1 MYVDCSLHIPAE
13 LALDAQTLYFFAD
26 AIPHQVWVADPHGHP
41 VYVNKQWSAYT
52 GLSIDEAKKLAW
64 LFAIHPQDRGKMWQ
78 MWQDVLATGTDLLS
92 EARFKRHDGVYRW
105 QSIRATPQRNAEG
118 QIWLWVGTCT
128 DIESQK
134 QAEQSLKACEENFR
148 SLTDTIDTLPQQVW
162 ITLANNSL
170 IYCNQRCLDYN
181 QGTFEDIQGFGWRH
195 FVHPDDLQQVL
206 DFQQRL
212 QQTSEPYEIEARLK
226 EKQTGLYRWFLIRG
240 VPVHDVG
247 GQTIKWFGTDIHER
261 KHIEEALQESERRFR
276 RLVESNIIGITI
288 ADSDGTIHEANEA
301 YLSLFG
307 YTQED
312 LAAGRINWRA
322 MTPPEY
328 REQDEQAIKKFLKIG
343 INFPFEKEYFRK
355 DGSRVPVMIASALLH
370 GEGPLQQWV
379 TLTLDLRTRK
389 EVERQ
394 KDFFLAMTGH
404 ELKTPLAALKG
415 TLQLLM
421 LRIKRLT
428 AETEVLSPELRTFLD
443 DLSQRLRDSTRLV
456 DTQTHVINDLLD
468 VSRITT
474 NTLHL
479 EQEPCDLVP
488 IVRETVE
495 DLRLTAP
502 ERSLQLA
509 LPEHTVLL
517 VHADRQRIGQVLK
530 NYVTNALRY
539 APADQ
544 PIQVGLR
551 LQEQVARVWVQDQ
564 GPGLSVEAQQQV
576 WQRFHQVK
584 GNVAQNRSGKGLGL
598 GLYLCQ
604 MLIAGHQGQVGV
616 ESTLGEG
623 STFWFTL
630 PLIT

>member
-1 MYVDCSLHIPAE
+1 MSVDCSLHIPAE
-13 LALDAQTLYFFAD
+13 LALDAQTLHFFAD
-26 AIPHQVWVADPHGHP
+26 AIPHQVWVADPHGHL

-52 GLSIDEAKKLAW
+52 GLSTDEVKKLVW
-64 LFAIHPQDRGKMWQ
+64 LFAIHPQDRGRMWQ
-78 MWQDVLATGTDLLS
+78 MWQNALATGADLLS
-92 EARFKRHDGVYRW
+92 EAQFKRYDGVYRW

-128 DIESQK
+128 DIEDQK
-134 QAEQSLKACEENFR
+134 QAEQSLKAREENFR
-148 SLTDTIDTLPQQVW
+148 SLTDTIPQLVW
-162 ITLANNSL
+162 ITLENNSL

-181 QGTFEDIQGFGWRH
+181 QGTFENRQGFGWQH
-195 FVHPDDLQQVL
+195 FVHLDDLQQLL
-206 DFQQRL
+206 DL
-212 QQTSEPYEIEARLK
+212 QQHSQQTGESYEIEARLK
-226 EKQTGLYRWFLIRG
+226 EERTGLYCWFLIRG
-240 VPVHDVG
+240 VPAYDAS
-247 GQTIKWFGTDIHER
+247 GQIIKWFGTDIHER
-261 KHIEEALQESERRFR
+261 KRIEEDLLESELRFR

-288 ADSDGTIHEANEA
+288 ADSDGAIHEANEA

-312 LAAGRINWRA
+312 LAAGRLNWRA

-328 REQDEQAIKKFLKIG
+328 REQDEQAIERFLKIG

-355 DGSRVPVMIASALLH
+355 DGSRVPVMIASALLRRK
-370 GEGPLQQWV
+370 GPLQQWV

-415 TLQLLM
+415 TLQLLR

-428 AETEVLSPELRTFLD
+428 AETEVLSPELQTFLD
-443 DLSQRLRDSTRLV
+443 DLSQRLRDATRHV

-468 VSRITT
+468 ISRITT

-502 ERSLQLA
+502 ERSLQLVV
-509 LPEHTVLL
+509 PEHIALL
-517 VHADRQRIGQVLK
+517 VFADRQRISQVLK

-544 PIQVGLR
+544 PIRVGLD
-551 LQEQVARVWVQDQ
+551 LQGQVARVWVQDQ
-564 GPGLSVEAQQQV
+564 GPGLSAEAQQQI

-584 GNVAQNRSGKGLGL
+584 GSVVQHRSGKGLGL

-616 ESTLGEG
+616 ESMPGEG
-623 STFWFTL
+623 ATFWFTL